1 MDEQYTEG
9 SKEAKLE
16 EIQKKIDEL
25 IEEEKGIKSGAVQ
38 QKSNDGEVSSII
50 GLRQVFQR
58 S

>member
-25 IEEEKGIKSGAVQ
+25 IEERERIKSGAVQ
-38 QKSNDGEVSSII
+38 QEK
-50 GLRQVFQR
+50 Q
-58 S
+58 